1 MRPFALALV
10 AAVALTA
17 CSDPETPTPRGP
29 AVPAASAVLADVDL
43 SRPVRALGT
52 EPFWSVE
59 LTGSE
64 MIYSGVDR
72 PEQRAR
78 QPAAVMQGT
87 VAIFEAATTA
97 GTPLKVTLTT
107 TACSDG
113 MSDREYP
120 LSAVVKIG
128 EETLTGCAASAS
140 AIAAAGEGGP
150 VVDVAQ
156 PAA

>member
-1 MRPFALALV
+1 MHRLV
-10 AAVALTA
+10 PAAAILALTA
-17 CSDPETPTPRGP
+17 CSEP
-29 AVPAASAVLADVDL
+29 AEVSRAERPAIPAAPAVLADIDL
-43 SRPVRALGT
+43 NRPVRALGT

-59 LTGSE
+59 LNGTE
-64 MIYSGVDR
+64 MVYSGVDR
-72 PEQRAR
+72 PEQRAP
-78 QPAAVMQGT
+78 QPPAVMKGT
-87 VAIFEAATTA
+87 VAIFEATTTSGA
-97 GTPLKVTLTT
+97 PLKVTLTT

-140 AIAAAGEGGP
+140 AIAASGESGP
-150 VVDVAQ
+150 VVDAVQ